1 MSTNVRTPGQPTA
14 SNYFGA
20 VVLLDPATGVP
31 LVPGGTGAS
40 ATQVQ
45 GTVATSS
52 PTVGNPVSVGGVVAT
67 ATPADWVAGDR
78 GELQFSTSG
87 GVFVSIGNAGSQ
99 VQFSAVTD
107 GQSGITALGARGMG
121 QVWDG
126 TSTWSN
132 VRAISGL
139 TTAGTGVQAVGLVGQ
154 FNTTPTAL
162 TNGQYGRA
170 QLDANGYLLAVGGG
184 FSPTN
189 TFTATAA
196 TNYTAGAVIQGA
208 RTLANAGPNAGGRM
222 VILGARLLIPITAV
236 TSGMTS
242 FTLQLYSVT
251 PPSALANNTTWDLP
265 SGDNASYLGSVALGT
280 PVDLGSTLYVETFGI
295 NKPLTVPSGGSVFA
309 YLVTTGAYT
318 AAAAAYT
325 VTLDL
330 AVL

>member
-45 GTVATSS
+45 GTVATSA
-52 PTVGNPVSVGGVVAT
+52 PTVGNPVSVGGVVST
-67 ATPADWVAGDR
+67 VNPADWVAGDR
-78 GELQFSTSG
+78 GELQFTTSG
-87 GVFVSIGNAGSQ
+87 AAVVSIGTPNAIAP
-99 VQFSAVTD
+99 VAAPADAAVLRSALEVRSTPVGFNGTTQD
-107 GQSGITALGARGMG
+107 LLRTIPALAATGI
-121 QVWDG
+121 
-126 TSTWSN
+126 
-132 VRAISGL
+132 
-139 TTAGTGVQAVGLVGQ
+139 GVQAVGLVGQ

-170 QLDANGYLLAVGGG
+170 QLDPNGYLIAIGGG
-184 FSPTN
+184 FSPTA
-189 TFTATAA
+189 TFTPTTA
-196 TNYTAGAVIQGA
+196 NYTAGAVIQGA
-208 RTLANAGPNAGGRM
+208 RTLATAGPNAGGRM
-222 VILGARLLIPITAV
+222 VILGSRLLIPITSVPAA
-236 TSGMTS
+236 MTS

-251 PPSALANNTTWDLP
+251 PPSALANNAAWDLP

-280 PVDLGSTLYVETFGI
+280 PVDLGSTLYVETLGI

-309 YLVTTGAYT
+309 YLVTNGAYT
-318 AAAAAYT
+318 GSAVAYT

>member
-31 LVPGGTGAS
+31 LVPSGTGAS

-45 GTVATSS
+45 GTVATSA

-67 ATPADWVAGDR
+67 AVPADWVAGDR

-99 VQFSAVTD
+99 VQFGAVTD
-107 GQSGITALGARGMG
+107 GQAGITAIGARGMG

-132 VRAISGL
+132 VRAIPGL
-139 TTAGTGVQAVGLVGQ
+139 ATTGVGVQAVGLVGQ

-170 QLDANGYLLAVGGG
+170 QLDPNGFLLAIGGG

-189 TFTATAA
+189 TFTTTAS

-208 RTLANAGPNAGGRM
+208 RTLATAGPNAGGRM
-222 VILGARLLIPITAV
+222 VILGSRLLIPITSV
-236 TSGMTS
+236 PGGMTS

-251 PPSALANNTTWDLP
+251 PPSALGNNVTWDLP

-280 PVDLGSTLYVETFGI
+280 PVDLGSTLYVETLGI

-309 YLVTTGAYT
+309 YLVTTSAYT
-318 AAAAAYT
+318 AAAVAYT